1 MSMFTLDHENV
12 FEGGLQ
18 DGTYEVVVYLTKQDA
33 AKSGT
38 EFINLSMIVR
48 NDIEQKGK
56 NQYVFHKIWASKE
69 TGQFNTQAINTIGK
83 ALQLPNGKQY
93 NSLDELLQDFTLKT
107 CRVTVKNETS
117 EFNGTT
123 YNNLNV
129 KKWETT
135 KFPTF
140 NHVFKTKDDSQ
151 SEAFSNPGKPIE
163 ISDDSLPF

>member
-18 DGTYEVVVYLTKQDA
+18 DGTYEVVLYIVSQDA
-33 AKSGT
+33 AKNGT
-38 EFINLSMIVR
+38 EFINFKMVIR

-56 NQYVFHKIWASKE
+56 NQYVFHKVWASKE
-69 TGQFNTQAINTIGK
+69 TGQFNIQAINTIGR
-83 ALQLPNGKQY
+83 ALSLPNGKKYEALQ
-93 NSLDELLQDFTLKT
+93 DLLQDFTMKT

-117 EFNGTT
+117 EYNGKT
-123 YNNLNV
+123 YNNVNV

-140 NHVFKTKDDSQ
+140 NHVFKTKDDGQ
-151 SEAFSNPGKPIE
+151 SNDFAGVGKPVE